1 MFVRADQLL
10 LEQLEDKLPVHVLE
24 FFWDGFDPKLLGR
37 DLSTNKVSEVELGT
51 VGYTVGQSR
60 RCVGRWEDD
69 EYIPCPSAAVLE
81 GSFSQCSACAEESFI
96 PFQECV
102 FDPKCE
108 GDQCDIEFC
117 KREHV
122 LYLAFYGTMV
132 KIGMSSTR
140 RVDRRLVEQGADA
153 YAIIGS
159 YPNRFRAREAEKD
172 ISSRMKIPQG
182 IRQQR
187 LLDNFVSPLDLLSI
201 EARLRSLSE
210 DLAESYGLE
219 VEPIRALSG
228 YPIDLPLRATPKL
241 VETPGRHRG
250 KLLGIKGKWLVY
262 ESNGVKALNLS
273 DLPGR
278 RIAAE
283 K

>member
-1 MFVRADQLL
+1 ML
-10 LEQLEDKLPVHVLE
+10 LEQMEDKLPVHVLE
-24 FFWDGFDPKLLGR
+24 FFWEGFEPRLLGY
-37 DLSTNKVSEVELGT
+37 DLSTSEVRETELGT

-60 RCVGRWEDD
+60 RCVGRFEDD
-69 EYIPCPSAAVLE
+69 RYIPCPSSAVLDD
-81 GSFSQCSACAEESFI
+81 SFSQCAACAEESFI
-96 PFQECV
+96 PYQECV

-122 LYLAFYGTMV
+122 LYLAFYNTLV

-172 ISSRMKIPQG
+172 ISLKMRIPQG

-187 LLDNFVSPLDLLSI
+187 LLDNFASPLNFEGI
-201 EARLRSLSE
+201 EERFSSLSA
-210 DLAESYGLE
+210 DLAQSYGLKA
-219 VEPIRALSG
+219 EPVKALRG
-228 YPIDLPLRATPKL
+228 YPIELPLRATPKL
-241 VETPGRHRG
+241 VDTPGRHRG
-250 KLLGIKGKWLVY
+250 NLLGIKGKWLIY
-262 ESNGVKALNLS
+262 EGKGVKALNLS